1 MKQHKGGDDGK
12 QLAVPE
18 GWVAVPG
25 AIIVRE
31 KHHKKYNTRDEIDE
45 RLETEEVHHLGNVT
59 NQVHTFSFI
68 EPQTVCRLHPS
79 HFLVDF
85 TRDQGP
91 ITLNPRSRAIR
102 STSSC
107 DDPPQRQ
114 SFKATK
120 RAELSCR

>member
-1 MKQHKGGDDGK
+1 LASHFSHFWPFDYFHSQHKGGDDGK

-68 EPQTVCRLHPS
+68 GPNSLSAPS
-79 HFLVDF
+79 
-85 TRDQGP
+85 
-91 ITLNPRSRAIR
+91 ITFSR
-102 STSSC
+102 
-107 DDPPQRQ
+107 
-114 SFKATK
+114 
-120 RAELSCR
+120 